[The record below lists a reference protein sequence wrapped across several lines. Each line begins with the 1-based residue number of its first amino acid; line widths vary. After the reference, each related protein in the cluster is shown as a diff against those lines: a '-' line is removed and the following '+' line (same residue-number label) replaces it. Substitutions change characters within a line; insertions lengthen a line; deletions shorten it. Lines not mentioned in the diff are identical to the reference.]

1 MIFLLRLINYLIYF
15 SHNRSS
21 LSKTKPLHMAAQ
33 FPRRNYPE
41 LLPLIA
47 SRWPV
52 EGFRSSIS
60 YRVNLI
66 SGKLETAHK
75 GEKGEVFR
83 RDRGGRG
90 DTVCKFNGIAIPFG
104 KRNARALY
112 DRHRST

>member
-1 MIFLLRLINYLIYF
+1 
-15 SHNRSS
+15 
-21 LSKTKPLHMAAQ
+21 MAAQ

-83 RDRGGRG
+83 RDRGRRG
-90 DTVCKFNGIAIPFG
+90 GYCMQIQRY
-104 KRNARALY
+104 RNSIRE
-112 DRHRST
+112 T